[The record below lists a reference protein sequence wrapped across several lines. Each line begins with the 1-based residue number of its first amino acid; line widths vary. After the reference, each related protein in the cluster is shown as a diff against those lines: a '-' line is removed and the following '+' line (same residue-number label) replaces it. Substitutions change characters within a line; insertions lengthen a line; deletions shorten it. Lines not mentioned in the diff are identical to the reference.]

1 MDLLSLNAPSKHV
14 LPEVLA
20 FASSAIGDASDQKKR
35 HAAVAVLGIVAEGC
49 AEGLA
54 DSLAAITPAIINALT
69 DTSSDVRSAAAFT
82 LGQLAEW
89 VDGATAF
96 HATALPAVFAALKME
111 RDPRVLE
118 RLMYVLDTWLER
130 LEEHEVRP
138 YITPTL
144 HIAYAAIDNGAQT
157 SHRTKEA
164 SLGAVAS
171 AAAAA
176 GRAMHE
182 HLPSLLPRLETFL
195 LASLDQDLKSRA
207 RALEVLGMLISGNGG
222 TGAMAAH
229 IPSAMRAA
237 HDGFDLEYTE
247 LREYGHGLFAETA
260 QALGDELFAEYLPVC
275 VEKAKESLELD
286 DGVAYDSEDDDDDA
300 NSGDDSDDGSDND
313 DRNGGI
319 NYSVFSGV
327 VEEKAAACRA
337 VASYALYC
345 PVSFLPYLPKFKETM
360 SAMTDHMH
368 DAVRAQAHAALARIA
383 QCALRASPRSS
394 GADPDSSSAFA
405 AVDASLNA
413 THRSLTEDDDR
424 DAVAAAMEAAA
435 AVIQSVG
442 ERDGLDFK
450 RIGVST
456 LVDSSGTCSGIARLH
471 AGQHIENLSSLCLSI
486 LQGKAACQEDVH
498 DEIDFGGDEDEGAY
512 WAFPKS
518 NDWFPIQD

>member
-1 MDLLSLNAPSKHV
+1 
-14 LPEVLA
+14 
-20 FASSAIGDASDQKKR
+20 
-35 HAAVAVLGIVAEGC
+35 
-49 AEGLA
+49 
-54 DSLAAITPAIINALT
+54 
-69 DTSSDVRSAAAFT
+69 
-82 LGQLAEW
+82 
-89 VDGATAF
+89 
-96 HATALPAVFAALKME
+96 
-111 RDPRVLE
+111 
-118 RLMYVLDTWLER
+118 
-130 LEEHEVRP
+130 
-138 YITPTL
+138 
-144 HIAYAAIDNGAQT
+144 
-157 SHRTKEA
+157 
-164 SLGAVAS
+164 
-171 AAAAA
+171 
-176 GRAMHE
+176 
-182 HLPSLLPRLETFL
+182 
-195 LASLDQDLKSRA
+195 
-207 RALEVLGMLISGNGG
+207 
-222 TGAMAAH
+222 
-229 IPSAMRAA
+229 
-237 HDGFDLEYTE
+237 
-247 LREYGHGLFAETA
+247 
-260 QALGDELFAEYLPVC
+260 
-275 VEKAKESLELD
+275 
-286 DGVAYDSEDDDDDA
+286 
-300 NSGDDSDDGSDND
+300 
-313 DRNGGI
+313 
-319 NYSVFSGV
+319 
-327 VEEKAAACRA
+327 
-337 VASYALYC
+337 
-345 PVSFLPYLPKFKETM
+345 M